1 MVKIIV
7 EDPQGNIH
15 SVDGPVGMSLMEA
28 IRWAGLPLRS
38 SCGGCMACGTCHV
51 VMDDESFARVGPPS
65 KEEEDLLDTD
75 CEVTPTSRLS
85 CQIKLA
91 ESLANLRVKLLDPW
105 R

>member
-1 MVKIIV
+1 
-7 EDPQGNIH
+7 
-15 SVDGPVGMSLMEA
+15 
-28 IRWAGLPLRS
+28 
-38 SCGGCMACGTCHV
+38 MACGTCHV